1 MNKNQKKSLY
11 ESIMKSVSK
20 TVKRKLNEDIMNS
33 SSFEEVITT
42 LAQKIKRQ
50 EQNTFKDRLP
60 KELYELVT
68 ENIAFIGDGSEYFI
82 SGDMLNCPYNN
93 VDEIDQVYLN
103 YYYDAGIDYGDE
115 KMKRFLKKQLP
126 KCLKEIQPMINDFD
140 CEWKADNAML
150 FVNYKGK
157 LNTIGDLRNAIIYL
171 SKIAFQIDA
180 YFADMFT

>member
-1 MNKNQKKSLY
+1 MQVL
-11 ESIMKSVSK
+11 IMVMK
-20 TVKRKLNEDIMNS
+20 
-33 SSFEEVITT
+33 
-42 LAQKIKRQ
+42 
-50 EQNTFKDRLP
+50 
-60 KELYELVT
+60 
-68 ENIAFIGDGSEYFI
+68 
-82 SGDMLNCPYNN
+82 
-93 VDEIDQVYLN
+93 
-103 YYYDAGIDYGDE
+103 

>member
-1 MNKNQKKSLY
+1 
-11 ESIMKSVSK
+11 MKSVSK

-68 ENIAFIGDGSEYFI
+68 ENIAFIGDGSEFFI

-115 KMKRFLKKQLP
+115 KNETF
-126 KCLKEIQPMINDFD
+126 
-140 CEWKADNAML
+140 
-150 FVNYKGK
+150 
-157 LNTIGDLRNAIIYL
+157 
-171 SKIAFQIDA
+171 S
-180 YFADMFT
+180 